1 MEHLII
7 LHGAIGAADQLV
19 GLAPYFNQ
27 EFEVHVLNFSGHG
40 GVALP
45 PNGFSI
51 SEFGKD
57 VIDYMNDRG
66 IASAHILGYS
76 MGGYVGLYV
85 ARHYADRVVRVVTM
99 ATKFGW
105 NEEIAAKEV
114 LRLNAE
120 KISAKVPAFAATLA
134 ARHMPNDWKEV
145 LVLTA
150 EMMLEMG
157 RNNPLKMEDYNSI
170 QQPVLLLLGDRDK
183 MVTME
188 ETLSVYRL
196 LPNAQL
202 GVLPGTPHPI
212 EQVDIALLAHLAA
225 RFLKG

>member
-1 MEHLII
+1 
-7 LHGAIGAADQLV
+7 
-19 GLAPYFNQ
+19 
-27 EFEVHVLNFSGHG
+27 
-40 GVALP
+40 
-45 PNGFSI
+45 
-51 SEFGKD
+51 
-57 VIDYMNDRG
+57 
-66 IASAHILGYS
+66 
-76 MGGYVGLYV
+76 
-85 ARHYADRVVRVVTM
+85 
-99 ATKFGW
+99 
-105 NEEIAAKEV
+105 
-114 LRLNAE
+114 
-120 KISAKVPAFAATLA
+120 
-134 ARHMPNDWKEV
+134 MPNDWKEV